1 MTNDPTIDVIDNQDL
16 DLTGTPLRDPVADKQ
31 WALSRITNLYWEA
44 LKSDKTPDGKAK
56 QLVIELVNEE
66 PLTGTDGR
74 AINPGTLKTKVNIYA
89 TPVGGLT
96 RDMINKKVARFQMAA
111 LGLTAPGKFG
121 PPDQYVGKLVKAYY
135 ETEEGRQKDGT
146 LFQRVSRWEKAS

>member
-1 MTNDPTIDVIDNQDL
+1 MTDPTIDVIDNSDL
-16 DLTGTPLRDPVADKQ
+16 DLTGVPLKDPVVDKQ
-31 WALSRITNLYWEA
+31 WLLSRITNLYWEA

-66 PLTGTDGR
+66 AGTSTDGR
-74 AINPGTLKTKVNIYA
+74 PVPPGTLKAKVNIYA

-96 RDMINKKVARFQMAA
+96 QDMVNKKVGRFQVAA
-111 LGLTAPGKFG
+111 LGLDQPTKFG

-135 ETEEGRQKDGT
+135 EAEAGRQNDGIM
-146 LFQRVSRWEKAS
+146 FQRVNRWEKAS